1 MKRLSV
7 GKDVEAICR
16 KCGEVW
22 HVVVAFAAGKVAK
35 VECKQCGARH
45 RYRPVDGQA
54 VPAASRRVVGSR
66 PARGRGRRVEKR
78 PVVEADVSRPQR
90 SFRTTDR
97 YQVGDRIVHAR
108 FGKGVV
114 QAITGVAKIEVLFE
128 AGPKV
133 LVHGRGGS

>member
-1 MKRLSV
+1 VKRLSV

-45 RYRPVDGQA
+45 RYRPVDGHAAPA
-54 VPAASRRVVGSR
+54 VSRLAVAGR
-66 PARGRGRRVEKR
+66 PARGRRVEKR

-97 YQVGDRIVHAR
+97 YQVGDRIVHAS

-114 QAITGVAKIEVLFE
+114 QAITGAAKIEVLFP
-128 AGPKV
+128 AGPKI
-133 LVHGRGGS
+133 LVHGRGSS